1 MLSKLLLSLSFAAS
15 TLLYAGSLSSKPI
28 ESSLVVYNGNIGLV
42 HEDKTITLDKG
53 AQEIV
58 YKDVAQ
64 SVVTDS
70 VNVKF
75 PAGVTL
81 YSQQYRFDKITAA
94 KLLNAHIGKKIKVK
108 TFGDNE
114 KIIIQNATLL
124 SSAGSQCIVRTDSK
138 EIFSVNPSMIIMEHI
153 PDELITQPSLVWN
166 VDSGKKTDGKISLD
180 YLINNI
186 KWKSNYILD
195 LDGSRGNLGGWITV
209 DNRSGKRF
217 DNVKLNVLAGDVNRA
232 RMPVP
237 RVMYK
242 AQAVMS
248 VAPEVS
254 HIAAEGYHFYSVPFR
269 VTLANNE
276 KTQIKF
282 IDEKSI
288 PIKRRYKAWLN
299 NPNYLSSHSRHDVK
313 QYAEIE
319 SLEIPL
325 PGGIV
330 RTYSK
335 VGGTTLLLGE
345 SRLEHTPRHE
355 KISLVLGTNFDI
367 KVNEKVVERNDDKY
381 YFDETIAY
389 EAVNRSSEER
399 VVELFIP
406 FTRGRNSSLTTDQDY
421 SYKDGNTLLFKIS
434 LKADSKKEFKVHYR
448 SRK

>member
-1 MLSKLLLSLSFAAS
+1 MLPKIFLSLSFAAAAV
-15 TLLYAGSLSSKPI
+15 LYAGSLSPKPTD
-28 ESSLVVYNGNIGLV
+28 SSLVVYNGNIGLV
-42 HEDKTITLDKG
+42 HEDKTIALEKG

-64 SVVTDS
+64 SVATDS

-75 PAGVTL
+75 PDGVTL
-81 YSQQYRFDKITAA
+81 YSQQYRFDRITPA
-94 KLLNAHIGKKIKVK
+94 KLLDAHIGKKVKVK
-108 TFGDNE
+108 THGDNE
-114 KIIIQNATLL
+114 KIIVRDATLL
-124 SSAGSQCIVRTDSK
+124 SSSGSQCIVKTRNN

-153 PDELITQPSLVWN
+153 PSELITQPSLVWN
-166 VDSGKKTDGKISLD
+166 INSNRRLDGRVSLD

-195 LDGSRGNLGGWITV
+195 LNGENGDLSGWITI

-217 DNVKLNVLAGDVNRA
+217 DKVKLNVLAGDINRA
-232 RMPVP
+232 QMPSP

-242 AQAVMS
+242 AQMVMS
-248 VAPEVS
+248 AAPEVS

-282 IDEKSI
+282 IDEKNI
-288 PIKRRYKAWLN
+288 HVKRRYKTWLN
-299 NPNYLSSHSRHDVK
+299 NPNYLNSQSRHDVK
-313 QYAEIE
+313 QYAEVE

-335 VGGTTLLLGE
+335 VNGTTLLLGE

-355 KISLVLGTNFDI
+355 KISLMLGTNFDI
-367 KVNEKVVERNDDKY
+367 KVNEKVVERDDDEY

-389 EAVNRSSEER
+389 EVINRSDKER
-399 VVELFIP
+399 VVELLIP
-406 FTRGRNSSLTTDQDY
+406 FTRGKNSSLTTDQKY
-421 SYKDGNTLLFKIS
+421 SHKDGSTLLFKVR
-434 LKADSKKEFKVHYR
+434 LVADSKKEFKVHYR